1 MKTKQKQPVTQLSVF
16 SQLPATH
23 EIAVTPIPEH
33 LSLRVGL
40 AWIVIS
46 KVQGDETTIFQ
57 LPVQWSRSE
66 AAALIHEIRGVVWQL
81 GDDGKPCHLDEI
93 VGICEEFCKFQQQS
107 KRLRDANEE

>member
-107 KRLRDANEE
+107 KKLIN